1 MELRVLRYFLT
12 VAQEENITR
21 AAEALHIHKN
31 TLQYRMRRLW
41 EAVCPCVGGSFERE
55 FLLRLCILY
64 HRQLRL
70 RTPLIQS

>member
-1 MELRVLRYFLT
+1 MLSTAAAYYEAGGSVT
-12 VAQEENITR
+12 K
-21 AAEALHIHKN
+21 AAEALHVHKN

-41 EAVCPCVGGSFERE
+41 EAVCPGVGGSFERE

-70 RTPLIQS
+70 RTPLI